1 MVETFTAICN
11 QLDEAGIPYQLHEH
25 RALVSAKDL
34 DETLPFPTDN
44 LLKTVGFRI
53 KDGDL
58 VLAAV
63 QGFDRIDYKA
73 LAGVFG
79 LNRRKLRPLGPDEVR
94 AELKMQ
100 VGGVCPLPQTENV
113 VVVIDE
119 KMTTYP
125 TVFCGSGLNTVTLE
139 IGLPALLS
147 LSAAKVA
154 DISK

>member
-1 MVETFTAICN
+1 MVETYTAICK
-11 QLDEAGIPYQLHEH
+11 QLDDAGIPYNLHKH
-25 RALVSAKDL
+25 RALISARDL

-53 KDGDL
+53 KDGAL

-79 LNRRKLRPLGPDEVR
+79 LNRRMLRPMGPDEVHE
-94 AELKMQ
+94 ELKMQ

-119 KMTTYP
+119 KMTTHP

-139 IGLPALLS
+139 IGMPALLT
-147 LSAAKVA
+147 LSKAQVA
-154 DISK
+154 TISK

>member
-1 MVETFTAICN
+1 MFETYSAICQ
-11 QLDEAGIPYQLHEH
+11 QLDEAGVAYQLHEH
-25 RALVSAKDL
+25 RPIISARDL
-34 DETLPFPTDN
+34 DESLPFATDN

-53 KDGDL
+53 KDGNL

-79 LNRRKLRPLGPDEVR
+79 LNRRMLRPLGPEDVHH
-94 AELKMQ
+94 ELKME
-100 VGGVCPLPQTENV
+100 VGGVCPLPQTDNV
-113 VVVIDE
+113 EVIIDE
-119 KMTTYP
+119 KMTAFP

-139 IGLPALLS
+139 IGMAPLLS

-154 DISK
+154 QISK